1 MSKNGAFLKI
11 KMYRTFF
18 LLVGLSLVTSC
29 SEISRTKDELT
40 QNAQVYANDAF
51 ETIESAKSFNQKNS
65 EIHQRSGAQVV
76 FPKAFSALFLLKHT
90 KYK

>member
-1 MSKNGAFLKI
+1 MKI

-65 EIHQRSGAQVV
+65 EIHQRSVAQVV
-76 FPKAFSALFLLKHT
+76 LSLIHI
-90 KYK
+90 